1 MSSLFGNLNQ
11 TQNTTSLFNQNQTQN
26 STSLFN
32 QNQTQNTTS
41 LFNQNQTQNTP
52 SLFNQNQNQNTTS
65 LFNQNQN
72 NQNKS
77 ILGNTN
83 NISLFNNSNQNKT
96 QGSFLTNNQNQN
108 NQFNINNN
116 LNNQNL
122 NMNMLSQFNP
132 YPLKSEMDENQIK
145 NIIQNFLASLDTSN
159 PANVFKNFLYS
170 KTPQNEDPRFFQNYV
185 PLIQN
190 DDGSINFIDYNL
202 WKKASLQNPNP
213 MKYFPVQISSPKQ
226 FLIRLRRTEV
236 NVLYFLE
243 EIIKMQKNLEDMNN
257 KEQKEIN
264 KELQL
269 AREKVKK
276 IKNLITLVS
285 TELAQLSLKT
295 GKYQKDLNIE
305 KKIDDKLK
313 SINNKINSDSDIRR
327 KINLLKNTPFENSP
341 FTEGEPNYIKG
352 MSKGRVERNLSVLKE
367 LKGVLD
373 IQFNHLK
380 KNIKIVQGIQND
392 LNKMN
397 LNGKI

>member
-1 MSSLFGNLNQ
+1 MTSNIFQN
-11 TQNTTSLFNQNQTQN
+11 QNTTLFG
-26 STSLFN
+26 
-32 QNQTQNTTS
+32 
-41 LFNQNQTQNTP
+41 
-52 SLFNQNQNQNTTS
+52 NQNQNTT
-65 LFNQNQN
+65 LFGNQNQN
-72 NQNKS
+72 
-77 ILGNTN
+77 TT
-83 NISLFNNSNQNKT
+83 LF
-96 QGSFLTNNQNQN
+96 GNQNQN
-108 NQFNINNN
+108 TTLFGNQNQNTTLFGNQNPNQNTGTFLNNPNQNNQLTFGSNLNN
-116 LNNQNL
+116 LNQNL
-122 NMNMLSQFNP
+122 NMNMYPQFNH

-145 NIIQNFLASLDTSN
+145 NIMQNFLASLDTSN
-159 PANVFKNFLYS
+159 PANIFKFFLYS
-170 KTPQNEDPRFFQNYV
+170 KIPQNQDPRFYQNYI
-185 PLIQN
+185 PLIQY
-190 DDGSINFIDYNL
+190 DDGSNNFIDYNL

-305 KKIDDKLK
+305 KKIDDKIK
-313 SINNKINSDSDIRR
+313 SINNMVNSDSDIRR
-327 KINLLKNTPFENSP
+327 KISLLKNTPFENSP
-341 FTEGEPNYIKG
+341 FTEGESNYIKG

>member
-1 MSSLFGNLNQ
+1 MTSNIFQN
-11 TQNTTSLFNQNQTQN
+11 QNTTLFG
-26 STSLFN
+26 
-32 QNQTQNTTS
+32 
-41 LFNQNQTQNTP
+41 
-52 SLFNQNQNQNTTS
+52 NQNQNTT
-65 LFNQNQN
+65 LFGNQNQN
-72 NQNKS
+72 
-77 ILGNTN
+77 TT
-83 NISLFNNSNQNKT
+83 LF
-96 QGSFLTNNQNQN
+96 GNQNQN
-108 NQFNINNN
+108 TTLFGNQNQNTTLFGNQNQNTTLFGNQNPNQNTGTFLNNPNQNNQLTFGSNLNN
-116 LNNQNL
+116 LNQNL
-122 NMNMLSQFNP
+122 NMNMYPQFNH

-145 NIIQNFLASLDTSN
+145 NIMQNFLASLDTSN
-159 PANVFKNFLYS
+159 PANIFKFFLYS
-170 KTPQNEDPRFFQNYV
+170 KIPQNQDPRFYQNYI
-185 PLIQN
+185 PLIQY
-190 DDGSINFIDYNL
+190 DDGSNNFIDYNL

>member
-1 MSSLFGNLNQ
+1 MTTNLFGNQNQTSLFGNP
-11 TQNTTSLFNQNQTQN
+11 NQNQ
-26 STSLFN
+26 

-41 LFNQNQTQNTP
+41 LFGNQTQTTSLFGNQTQNQPTT
-52 SLFNQNQNQNTTS
+52 LFGNQNQNQPTT
-65 LFNQNQN
+65 LFGNQNQN
-72 NQNKS
+72 QPTTLFGNQNQ
-77 ILGNTN
+77 TN
-83 NISLFNNSNQNKT
+83 FF
-96 QGSFLTNNQNQN
+96 GQNQN

-122 NMNMLSQFNP
+122 NMNMFPQINQ

-145 NIIQNFLASLDTSN
+145 NIMQNFLASLDTSN
-159 PANVFKNFLYS
+159 PANIFKFFLYS
-170 KTPQNEDPRFFQNYV
+170 KIPQNKDPRFFQNYI
-185 PLIQN
+185 PLIQY
-190 DDGSINFIDYNL
+190 DDGSNNFIDYNL